1 MPSAPHPDASQG
13 LLRRRLAEPAIMDL
27 AARRRRLVLAGLL
40 VVGSVLLFTR
50 VWDWWLEHE
59 DLSRLDTPLMR
70 WLTEHRDPL
79 VTSVLVVITT
89 VTAPTGMIL
98 ISLAT
103 VLVWLWRS
111 THWWRPVLLAGSM
124 LLAVTGIVGV
134 KWIVERRRPPIAD
147 MLLGADHSFSF
158 PSGHTLATTTFVLV
172 LVYLLYFRPRAVTP
186 RFAADDAAL
195 RSPAGAVPTSP
206 GDHGVRQV
214 AATTRPEPRRGR
226 WWALL
231 GAVTVIAVVAFSC
244 LYLGYH
250 WLTDVTGA
258 FLLALAVLGVVIGV
272 DAWRPTAPRHRGC
285 VAVPRGAPGT
295 TER

>member
-1 MPSAPHPDASQG
+1 MPSAAPSAASPG
-13 LLRRRLAEPAIMDL
+13 LLSRRLAEPAIADP
-27 AARRRRLVLAGLL
+27 AARRRRLVLASLL
-40 VVGSVLLFTR
+40 VVGGVLLFTR
-50 VWDWWLEHE
+50 VWGWWVDRE

-79 VTSVLVVITT
+79 VTPVLAVITT

-111 THWWRPVLLAGSM
+111 HHWWRPVLLAGSM

-134 KWIVERRRPPIAD
+134 KWIAERRRPPIAE
-147 MLLGADHSFSF
+147 MLLDPDHSSSF

-172 LVYLLYFRPRAVTP
+172 LVYLLHLRPRAVAP
-186 RFAADDAAL
+186 RIPADDVAL
-195 RSPAGAVPTSP
+195 RSPAGAAPTSS
-206 GDHGVRQV
+206 GDDAARQP
-214 AATTRPEPRRGR
+214 ATTAGSEPWRGR

-231 GAVTVIAVVAFSC
+231 GALAVIAVVAFSR

-258 FLLALAVLGVVIGV
+258 FVLALAVLGVVIGV
-272 DAWRPTAPRHRGC
+272 DAWRPTARRELHP
-285 VAVPRGAPGT
+285 
-295 TER
+295 ESL